1 MINKIVKI
9 VFIISMLSLNGQTI
23 DIVFPE
29 KDIGVDNWNIVNDGV
44 MGGIST
50 SSLSIN
56 SNSILIFKGY
66 LSLENNGGFASSRMS
81 IKKNILDNVKS
92 FKIKFKGDG
101 NKYKLRLRQ
110 DNKRVSYSCDFITIK
125 NKWTE
130 VDIPIKD
137 FKATWRGYSYP
148 NYSSIETD
156 KINSIGLQIS
166 DKQEEILHLKLSIL
180 KLAFDFKVPKNSLL
194 NT

>member
-56 SNSILIFKGY
+56 NNSNLIFKGY

-166 DKQEEILHLKLSIL
+166 DKQEGNFTLEIKYIKAS
-180 KLAFDFKVPKNSLL
+180 F
-194 NT
+194 

>member
-9 VFIISMLSLNGQTI
+9 VFIFSMLSSNGQTL

-29 KDIGVDNWNIVNDGV
+29 KEIGVDNWNIVNDGV

-50 SSLSIN
+50 STLSIN
-56 SNSILIFKGY
+56 SDSNLIFKGY

-101 NKYKLRLRQ
+101 NTYKLRLRQ
-110 DNKRVSYSCDFITIK
+110 DNKRVSYSCDFKSVK

-166 DKQEEILHLKLSIL
+166 DKQEGNFTLEIKYIR
-180 KLAFDFKVPKNSLL
+180 ASL
-194 NT
+194 